1 MISIFFDIRVFWN
14 FGWKFKFLGRICFE
28 MGPYGSDLAQNYT
41 QLLQIGF
48 PTRFDGSRGPK
59 TSIFEFLKSCNFQKI
74 AGGAQGI
81 PREMIAWQFSHLGVH
96 LQMAILGGCWCKQRW
111 TRLQIQC
118 GFFCLLGARSF
129 FSRGFE
135 RCCKSDLSECS
146 ASGL

>member
-1 MISIFFDIRVFWN
+1 MSRRWKTAGAPLRYFHVQEIENSRGSPLLFSWNHFFLISNFFDIGVFWN

-74 AGGAQGI
+74 AGGG
-81 PREMIAWQFSHLGVH
+81 P
-96 LQMAILGGCWCKQRW
+96 
-111 TRLQIQC
+111 
-118 GFFCLLGARSF
+118 
-129 FSRGFE
+129 
-135 RCCKSDLSECS
+135 
-146 ASGL
+146 GLPP